1 MRPLFA
7 IAPLALV
14 LALIGPTP
22 HEADQAFAR
31 FKARILPAKTS
42 EQSHVGR
49 EIDKPSMMSG
59 APALTAMQS
68 GGNFDNNLSR

>member
-22 HEADQAFAR
+22 HEANQGFAR
-31 FKARILPAKTS
+31 FMARILPTKVF
-42 EQSHVGR
+42 EQSRAGH
-49 EIDKPSMMSG
+49 EADKPSMMSG

-68 GGNFDNNLSR
+68 GGNYDNNLSR

>member
-31 FKARILPAKTS
+31 FKARIMPSKVFEPS
-42 EQSHVGR
+42 RVGQTT
-49 EIDKPSMMSG
+49 DKPSMMSG

-68 GGNFDNNLSR
+68 GGNYNNNLSR

>member
-22 HEADQAFAR
+22 READQAFAR
-31 FKARILPAKTS
+31 FKARIFPSKAF
-42 EQSHVGR
+42 EQSQVNSELNRHGLV
-49 EIDKPSMMSG
+49 PA

-68 GGNFDNNLSR
+68 GGNFDNSLSR